1 MAANDLNYYRGTW
14 SLPVAQGMTAD
25 TLGGRTGGFRQREI
39 VTHNNHQWIYVG
51 AADDQLDEPGAAG
64 NDTWRDLGS
73 IVDESATITEQLDTL
88 PIEQAHDYTTTGSL
102 QWTLVA
108 DSSLDFLSNG
118 VFQTEVLNADVTN
131 TPAIGTNLYG
141 FLAEPAS
148 LTGITENPDIVL
160 RLSRI
165 VPDVISPA
173 STYYFNVVSG
183 IQNITTASPT
193 SSVVELTAAQT
204 AMLNRLYVRSAAADA
219 NVEEVLTRNPDGT
232 FDFQI
237 PTNTQLT
244 EAPFDG
250 ITIENNQISVDHS
263 VVATHFNAQ
272 RTYVAGNS
280 VFFDI
285 GPTTSGRRIRSY
297 WTTNAPITAGQV
309 PVFTRDTVGAGTYEQ
324 NDYIV
329 DTVGGNRGLYLRTSP
344 TGTANRPSDIITG
357 WTLQTPT
364 AGNWRELALDLAA
377 DSIGDLGDV
386 DTITTAPT
394 NGQVLKW
401 NATDSEWQPADD
413 NTGGGGGGASTV
425 PAFAQRTDYVD
436 REIVSQGTSLYIVNN
451 VAQANAAADPA
462 NANSGFLLVGEF
474 DSTHVISYDDQ
485 EIIPRGSFT
494 LREGDT
500 LFIQPATNFIGNV
513 EVYQIRT
520 NDLVIVG
527 GTGGTFGISGGTS
540 VANNADD
547 ALNQFRVLL
556 TDRAVRTDNL
566 ELLRETDFG
575 AGIARSGDHLVVDID
590 TSTLDFNGGAIE
602 VKEDGITTDRIADL
616 NVTHSKLADNAIS
629 NRNVGDRAIHSDNI
643 DYHTIIR
650 SNLSFDLQAA
660 IDANSGITVSET
672 TGEIETG
679 VIIRPSNIEG
689 RDDWEMH
696 VLPNGDRTISF
707 TEVNAPTI
715 NVGDH
720 FSLTAGSAAPPT
732 GTVQTNAVLRIPPVE
747 IVETHTLT
755 ANVGQAGLGS
765 FAFSAIQ
772 VNGVTATTSNSIT
785 LRQGT
790 YFRVA
795 NAIVALDSDTTFDSA
810 TMTVAGRLVN
820 GATFPVGNNNALT
833 PISET
838 IDVTRVELDLIEGS
852 MVGTVD
858 LFTYLDALT
867 PAATVG
873 GDGVFTFSPNSS
885 IYQRRTIVHTAHGD
899 RVGNVAGANEND
911 FVSNQAEFDVT
922 EIRIGSGNS
931 RNTAGVFTPLAD
943 VDYTDVAVSW
953 SSVAANGEI
962 WLVWRGNQENIE
974 GIINAMAAIM
984 NVSSNTDTGIYFNG
998 DPAGIIIPSLAPNNI
1013 PYIRVIRNPT
1023 AYHANTANAISRA
1036 LRISLRE
1043 NGQRIANQLVTNNET
1058 LAPTHIS
1065 SLFANGTFQ
1074 LAHTA
1079 EVPAL
1084 VRFQGVDASSVA
1096 VGSLQVTRFGTQIQ
1110 QDDDAIAVQ
1119 TLYYSHNTN
1128 GAFPNPMTPDPGSRI
1143 RINEIPYSAG
1153 TTMSFAPEAGNTL
1166 NLIATIRGPS
1176 AQRVADDL
1184 DRTFTSAFTS
1194 RIGALWFADHGDAFS
1209 EVNTRVGI
1217 DFTDTQA
1224 RHFLEA
1230 GRTRRYSAPV
1240 AVPLAAAENMTETG
1254 NAYSANTMISW
1265 RRDGDNFIVTLTGD
1279 DRERVGRSLRNF
1291 LSERTADRSTLYFRS
1306 DGSTAD
1312 PANDAAARALP
1323 YLAINIPPIPGYSG
1337 GEGRIT
1343 AIENQRARFP
1353 APDSQYDQ
1361 AGATLLSLYGLIDQ
1375 DTETLR
1381 LGNGKT
1387 ITALFADGANNI
1399 NISASDGIGNVIA
1412 GSVIPGT
1419 NVGMNNNTTTV
1430 PNGGMFYKTLTSPT
1444 TTWRMNNG
1452 AQPAVFTA
1460 NLLGSDIGQT
1470 GTGALSVL
1478 TLAFL
1483 LGSVQSLITGAPTAS
1498 LTNPT
1503 GAIFVDN
1510 AYTDAAGGRARGRL
1524 DAEGLFDLLNIER
1537 PANPDTGM
1545 HDPLG
1550 LTDRDGNRVRFRTV
1564 GGTAGATA
1572 GGDGLLVTGI
1582 GRRDATVGGNSDHG
1596 LVQFSNPGG
1605 TTAVFAV
1612 PPAVGTE
1619 VQRQLT
1625 PAVGTG
1631 TAVDQVLNG
1640 AGGYVFDSTTGDNG
1654 SWTAVPTVNPSVT

>member
-1 MAANDLNYYRGTW
+1 M
-14 SLPVAQGMTAD
+14 
-25 TLGGRTGGFRQREI
+25 
-39 VTHNNHQWIYVG
+39 
-51 AADDQLDEPGAAG
+51 
-64 NDTWRDLGS
+64 
-73 IVDESATITEQLDTL
+73 
-88 PIEQAHDYTTTGSL
+88 
-102 QWTLVA
+102 
-108 DSSLDFLSNG
+108 
-118 VFQTEVLNADVTN
+118 
-131 TPAIGTNLYG
+131 
-141 FLAEPAS
+141 
-148 LTGITENPDIVL
+148 
-160 RLSRI
+160 
-165 VPDVISPA
+165 
-173 STYYFNVVSG
+173 SG

-344 TGTANRPSDIITG
+344 TGTANRPSDAITG

-386 DTITTAPT
+386 DVTTTPPVSGTSFLGYDGTNWVPSVPATTPGGPT
-394 NGQVLKW
+394 VRVFTDNLTYAVGDLVRVGTDLFVVT
-401 NATDSEWQPADD
+401 NATQAA
-413 NTGGGGGGASTV
+413 TAS
-425 PAFAQRTDYVD
+425 
-436 REIVSQGTSLYIVNN
+436 N
-451 VAQANAAADPA
+451 PA
-462 NANSGFLLVGEF
+462 NANSGFQAVGGTDTTHTIFYNNGSNLPVDTQRLVSGNFTFVNGDLLFLVDTVDTEF
-474 DSTHVISYDDQ
+474 
-485 EIIPRGSFT
+485 ER
-494 LREGDT
+494 
-500 LFIQPATNFIGNV
+500 V
-513 EVYQIRT
+513 EVYHIRNVGDGISTDNTQI
-520 NDLVIVG
+520 IVG
-527 GTGGTFGISGGTS
+527 GGDNISKT
-540 VANNADD
+540 APT
-547 ALNQFRVLL
+547 ALTQLRNLL
-556 TDRAVRTDNL
+556 ALRGVRTDNL
-566 ELLRETDFG
+566 GLLHETALG
-575 AGIARSGDHLVVDID
+575 AGFEQSGDHYTANID
-590 TSTLDFNGGAIE
+590 PSEFEFVGGAITLKDGG
-602 VKEDGITTDRIADL
+602 VTNDKIEDRTIEHL
-616 NVTHSKLADNAIS
+616 KLADNAVT
-629 NRNVGDRAIHSDNI
+629 NRNIGDRAVHSDNI

-650 SNLSFDLQAA
+650 SNLSFELQNQ
-660 IDANSGITVSET
+660 IDSRGVTVNQAS
-672 TGEIETG
+672 GEIETG
-679 VIIRPSNIEG
+679 VIIQPSNIEG

-696 VLPNGDRTISF
+696 VLPNGNRTISF

-720 FSLTAGSAAPPT
+720 FSVRAGSVAPLT
-732 GTVQTNAVLRIPPVE
+732 GTQQTNAVLRQEPVE
-747 IVETHTLT
+747 IIETHTLT
-755 ANVGQAGLGS
+755 ANVGQQGVGS
-765 FAFSAIQ
+765 FSFNTIQ
-772 VNGVTATTSNSIT
+772 VNGVAASTSNSIT

-795 NAIVALDSDTTFDSA
+795 NAIVALDSDTTFNSA

-820 GATFPVGNNNALT
+820 GATFPVGTNNALT
-833 PISET
+833 PITET
-838 IDVTRVELDLIEGS
+838 VDVTRIELDLIEDS
-852 MVGTVD
+852 MVGTMT
-858 LFTYLDALT
+858 LFEYLDALT
-867 PAATVG
+867 PAATTG
-873 GDGVFTFSPNSS
+873 GDAVFTFSPNSS
-885 IYQRRTIVHTAHGD
+885 TYVRRTIVHTAHGE
-899 RVGNVAGANEND
+899 RVGNIAGANEND

-931 RNTAGVFTPLAD
+931 RNTAGTFAPLAD

-998 DPAGIIIPSLAPNNI
+998 NPAGIIIPSASDI

-1043 NGQRIANQLVTNNET
+1043 NGQRIANQLVSNMET
-1058 LAPTHIS
+1058 LEPTNIS

-1074 LAHTA
+1074 LSHTA

-1084 VRFQGVDASSVA
+1084 VRFQGIDASGQA
-1096 VGSLQVTRFGTQIQ
+1096 IATLPVTRFGTQIQ
-1110 QDDDAIAVQ
+1110 QDNDAIAVQ

-1143 RINEIPYSAG
+1143 RINETPYSAG
-1153 TTMSFAPEAGNTL
+1153 TTMSFAPDTANSN

-1184 DRTFTSAFTS
+1184 DRTFVSTFTS
-1194 RIGALWFADHGDAFS
+1194 RIGALWFADSGDAFS

-1217 DFTDTQA
+1217 DFTDVQSG
-1224 RHFLEA
+1224 HFLEA
-1230 GRTRRYSAPV
+1230 GRIRRYSPPV
-1240 AVPLAAAENMTETG
+1240 AVPLAAAERMTETG
-1254 NAYSANTMISW
+1254 NAYTNTMISW
-1265 RRDGDNFIVTLTGD
+1265 RRDGDNFVVTVSGNTAD
-1279 DRERVGRSLRNF
+1279 KERVGSSLRNF
-1291 LSERTADRSTLYFRS
+1291 LSERTANRSTLYFRD
-1306 DGSTAD
+1306 DGSTAI

-1353 APDSQYDQ
+1353 APDSQFDQ
-1361 AGATLLSLYGLIDQ
+1361 AGATALSLFGLIDQ

-1460 NLLGSDIGQT
+1460 NLTGADIGQT

-1550 LTDRDGNRVRFRTV
+1550 LTDRDGNRVRLRTV
-1564 GGTAGATA
+1564 GGTAGVTA

-1619 VQRQLT
+1619 IQRQLT

>member
-118 VFQTEVLNADVTN
+118 VFQTEVVNADVTN

-204 AMLNRLYVRSAAADA
+204 AMLNRLYVRSAAVDA

-329 DTVGGNRGLYLRTSP
+329 DTVGGNRGLYLRTSAA
-344 TGTANRPSDIITG
+344 GTANRPSDAITG

-364 AGNWRELALDLAA
+364 SGNWRELALDLAA
-377 DSIGDLGDV
+377 DSLGDLGDV
-386 DTITTAPT
+386 TLPDAVTTGHVLTYNGTAWVPQVGGTSSGGSNVVTTFGASSYVENELVRQGVQLFVVRDPALAAAASAPT
-394 NGQVLKW
+394 N
-401 NATDSEWQPADD
+401 S
-413 NTGGGGGGASTV
+413 
-425 PAFAQRTDYVD
+425 
-436 REIVSQGTSLYIVNN
+436 
-451 VAQANAAADPA
+451 
-462 NANSGFLLVGEF
+462 NSGFLLVGEF
-474 DSTHVISYDDQ
+474 DSTHTITFTGQTID
-485 EIIPRGSFT
+485 PAGTFT

-500 LFIQPATNFIGNV
+500 LFLHPAADFIGSV

-520 NDLVIVG
+520 SDLVLND
-527 GTGGTFGISGGTS
+527 TTFGISGGTMIS
-540 VANNADD
+540 NSEDD
-547 ALNQFRVLL
+547 ALNQFRGLL
-556 TDRAVRTDNL
+556 RDRAVRTDNIG
-566 ELLRETDFG
+566 LLTANDLG
-575 AGIARSGDHLVVDID
+575 AGLADTGDQITVSLDQV
-590 TSTLDFNGGAIE
+590 TLDFVGGNVE
-602 VKEDGITTDRIADL
+602 VADGGITNDKIADR
-616 NVTHSKLADNAIS
+616 TIEHIKLADNAVT
-629 NRNVGDRAIHSDNI
+629 NRNIGDRAVHGDNI
-643 DYHTIIR
+643 DQNTIER
-650 SNLSFDLQAA
+650 ENLSLALQSQFDER
-660 IDANSGITVSET
+660 GIIFHQTE
-672 TGEIETG
+672 GEIETG
-679 VIIRPSNIEG
+679 IIIRPTNLGSNN
-689 RDDWEMH
+689 DWQMH
-696 VLPNGDRTISF
+696 VLSDGSRTITF
-707 TEVNAPTI
+707 TEVDAPDI
-715 NVGDH
+715 SVGDH
-720 FSLTAGSAAPPT
+720 FSLRAGSVAPLT
-732 GTVQTNAVLRIPPVE
+732 GTQQTNAVLRTEPITVPEVRTLTGNLATGPGAGEVTLSGIEIDGETPTVDNTFTIGAGTTLQAGRHITIVNVE
-747 IVETHTLT
+747 AVINSASFTLT
-755 ANVGQAGLGS
+755 ATQHS
-765 FAFSAIQ
+765 D
-772 VNGVTATTSNSIT
+772 
-785 LRQGT
+785 
-790 YFRVA
+790 
-795 NAIVALDSDTTFDSA
+795 NAA
-810 TMTVAGRLVN
+810 
-820 GATFPVGNNNALT
+820 ALT
-833 PISET
+833 NGTAITPLTELH
-838 IDVTRVELDLIEGS
+838 DVTRFELSLIEDS
-852 MVGTVD
+852 MVGTMT
-858 LFTYLDALT
+858 LFAYLDAL
-867 PAATVG
+867 AASGTEG
-873 GDGVFTFSPNSS
+873 GDGVYTFSPQSS
-885 IYQRRTIVHTAHGD
+885 IYTRRTIIHTAEGD
-899 RVGNVAGANEND
+899 RVGNINNMPEND
-911 FVSNQAEFDVT
+911 FISNEEEFRVT
-922 EIRIGSGNS
+922 EVRIGSGNS
-931 RNTAGVFTPLAD
+931 RNTAGTFAALTGVTYNNVFA
-943 VDYTDVAVSW
+943 SW
-953 SSVAANGEI
+953 SSVAANGEVYLI
-962 WLVWRGNQENIE
+962 WRGDQTEIDA
-974 GIINAMAAIM
+974 IIAAMATIM

-998 DPAGIIIPSLAPNNI
+998 NPAGIIIPSDGART
-1013 PYIRVIRNPT
+1013 YIRVIRNPS

-1036 LRISLRE
+1036 LRIRTSER
-1043 NGQRIANQLVTNNET
+1043 GQRNAYRLRSNHET
-1058 LAPTHIS
+1058 LAPTRVQ
-1065 SLFANGTFQ
+1065 SLFSNLTSVQ
-1074 LAHTA
+1074 NHTD
-1079 EVPAL
+1079 EVSAR
-1084 VRFQGVDASSVA
+1084 VRFIGIDASGQAIATLPVE
-1096 VGSLQVTRFGTQIQ
+1096 RFGTQVTSGIPI
-1110 QDDDAIAVQ
+1110 AIE

-1128 GAFPNPMTPDPGSRI
+1128 GQFPDPQVPDPGSRI
-1143 RINEIPYSAG
+1143 RINETPYSAG
-1153 TTMSFAPEAGNTL
+1153 TTISFEPVAGIQ
-1166 NLIATIRGPS
+1166 LIADIRGPS
-1176 AQRVADDL
+1176 AQRVANDL
-1184 DRTFTSAFTS
+1184 SRTFITSRNS
-1194 RIGALWFADHGDAFS
+1194 RIGALWFADSGVAFS
-1209 EVNTRVGI
+1209 EVNSRVSI
-1217 DFTDTQA
+1217 
-1224 RHFLEA
+1224 
-1230 GRTRRYSAPV
+1230 
-1240 AVPLAAAENMTETG
+1240 PLADVTFGHHLQANLERNWTPQHLVPGAVDRLSHVTF
-1254 NAYSANTMISW
+1254 SANTRIGW
-1265 RRDGDNFIVTLTGD
+1265 TRDGDNFVVTVSGD
-1279 DRERVGRSLRNF
+1279 DREHVGFAFRNF
-1291 LSERTADRSTLYFRS
+1291 LEDRVARHSTLYFRS
-1306 DGSTAD
+1306 DSIGSPAD
-1312 PANDAAARALP
+1312 DAAAALLP
-1323 YLAINIPPIPGYSG
+1323 YIAIDLPNIEGYDGGSLA
-1337 GEGRIT
+1337 RMT
-1343 AIENQRARFP
+1343 AVENQEPRFP

-1361 AGATLLSLYGLIDQ
+1361 AGATALSLFGLIEL
-1375 DTETLR
+1375 DTETAR
-1381 LGNGKT
+1381 LPNGKT
-1387 ITALFADGANNI
+1387 FTLNYPAGVTDITLSD
-1399 NISASDGIGNVIA
+1399 SAGVGNVVA

-1460 NLLGSDIGQT
+1460 NLLGSDIGLT
-1470 GTGALSVL
+1470 GTSALSVL

-1510 AYTDAAGGRARGRL
+1510 TYTDAAGGRARGRL

-1537 PANPDTGM
+1537 PADPDTGM

-1550 LTDRDGNRVRFRTV
+1550 LTDRDGNRVRLRTI

-1612 PPAVGTE
+1612 PPSVGIE